1 MSNQYLS
8 FDVTKQSAPQTLVTG
23 RQGDSQLKNI
33 TVSLWDG
40 ENDLPY
46 DLTVRKILFEALKPD
61 QTRVIDAADITILDA
76 KNGLFRYQFHDQV
89 FTASGDMIQAFFK
102 IVHEDNG
109 QTITDS
115 TLDFSIKILENRVE
129 QHIKSFDYLSEYDAL
144 IKNVEQKFA
153 DYEATVKNNVQ
164 AAQSL
169 HVEIQTLIEQI
180 SKQQVLTFKPTRQ
193 SINMPVAVKINDL
206 GDAGTDF
213 KIQKL
218 ADSNLSVDLDRYAA
232 IETNSSFIRVRK

>member
-129 QHIKSFDYLSEYDAL
+129 QHIKSSDYLSEYDAL
-144 IKNVEQKFA
+144 IKNVEQKFT
-153 DYEATVKNNVQ
+153 DYEATVKDNIQ
-164 AAQSL
+164 SAQSL

-180 SKQQVLTFKPTRQ
+180 QNNQVLTGVAISKEIDSPVTLVLKDFSENNQ
-193 SINMPVAVKINDL
+193 GIHYQIVCDSDIEINIEEQAMIVADTKYI
-206 GDAGTDF
+206 T
-213 KIQKL
+213 I
-218 ADSNLSVDLDRYAA
+218 
-232 IETNSSFIRVRK
+232 T

>member
-33 TVSLWDG
+33 TVSLWNG

-46 DLTVRKILFEALKPD
+46 DLTGRKILFEALKPD
-61 QTRVIDAADITILDA
+61 ETRVIDAADITILDA
-76 KNGLFRYQFHDQV
+76 QNGLFRYQFHDQV

-115 TLDFSIKILENRVE
+115 TLDFSIKIIENRVE
-129 QHIKSFDYLSEYDAL
+129 QHIRSSDYLSEYDAL
-144 IKNVEQKFA
+144 IKNVEQKFD
-153 DYEATVKNNVQ
+153 DYEATVKDNVEK
-164 AAQSL
+164 AQSL
-169 HVEIQTLIEQI
+169 HVEIQSLITQVHNN
-180 SKQQVLTFKPTRQ
+180 QVLTG
-193 SINMPVAVKINDL
+193 VAISKEISSPITLVLN
-206 GDAGTDF
+206 DF
-213 KIQKL
+213 KENSQGIHYKVNS
-218 ADSNLSVDLDRYAA
+218 DSEVNID
-232 IETNSSFIRVRK
+232 IEEQALIIANTKYITIT

>member
-33 TVSLWDG
+33 TVSLWNG

-46 DLTVRKILFEALKPD
+46 DLTGRKILFEALKPD
-61 QTRVIDAADITILDA
+61 ETRVIDAADITILDA
-76 KNGLFRYQFHDQV
+76 QNGLFRYQFHDQV

-115 TLDFSIKILENRVE
+115 TLDFSIKIIENRVE
-129 QHIKSFDYLSEYDAL
+129 QHIRSSDYLSEYDAL
-144 IKNVEQKFA
+144 IKNVEQKFD
-153 DYEATVKNNVQ
+153 DYEATVKDNVEK
-164 AAQSL
+164 AQSL
-169 HVEIQTLIEQI
+169 HVEIQSLITQVHNN
-180 SKQQVLTFKPTRQ
+180 QVLTG
-193 SINMPVAVKINDL
+193 VAISKEISSPITLVLN
-206 GDAGTDF
+206 DF
-213 KIQKL
+213 KENSQGIHYKVNS
-218 ADSNLSVDLDRYAA
+218 DSDVNID
-232 IETNSSFIRVRK
+232 IEEQALIIANTKYITIT